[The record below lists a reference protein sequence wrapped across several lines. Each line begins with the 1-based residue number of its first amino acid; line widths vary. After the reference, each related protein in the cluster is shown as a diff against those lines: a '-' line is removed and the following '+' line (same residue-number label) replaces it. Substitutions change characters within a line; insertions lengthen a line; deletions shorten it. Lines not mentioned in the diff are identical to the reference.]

1 VRITASYQKLNN
13 KRRNGI
19 ETFLCVRKVKAV
31 TKRTKCLSYVD
42 DDDDIVSEGK
52 LTADNG

>member
-1 VRITASYQKLNN
+1 METKL
-13 KRRNGI
+13 
-19 ETFLCVRKVKAV
+19 FLCVRKVKEVKAV